1 MPIRGRLRN
10 SGGDPGT
17 QGPAG
22 NRGSR
27 RVCGAS
33 GRVGSGQ
40 QPGNR
45 QLSDRRAGL
54 CDRARPLHLIHG
66 GASSLCRHLL
76 WRIRAL
82 AASACTPTASR
93 RGAAP
98 PGLRSERRRSERRGK
113 AVPQGRPGGEPG
125 RYSEP
130 EGPVKGGRGGEW
142 GPGGEP
148 GKYSLWIAMWMSK
161 WTGAG
166 KQGITPSCPVDSQRI
181 LRLSAQSPCASQR
194 PGSRNSLTTERG
206 SGGDPGTVGIRETGN
221 RAVAGPVVAGQQG
234 PRRATGG
241 RAIGGL

>member
-17 QGPAG
+17 QGPTG

-98 PGLRSERRRSERRGK
+98 PGLRSEELATSDEGRRCPKGAPEVSPEYRPGLCQVR
-113 AVPQGRPGGEPG
+113 RPGG
-125 RYSEP
+125 R
-130 EGPVKGGRGGEW
+130 GRGVRG
-142 GPGGEP
+142 
-148 GKYSLWIAMWMSK
+148 AADQ
-161 WTGAG
+161 GAG
-166 KQGITPSCPVDSQRI
+166 PRARGLRPVQRRGISPLSPGAGSPRHRAPAPLSSAGCGQGCGRGSGTLLGAGDNCRCPVDGQRI
-181 LRLSAQSPCASQR
+181 LELLA
-194 PGSRNSLTTERG
+194 
-206 SGGDPGTVGIRETGN
+206 
-221 RAVAGPVVAGQQG
+221 
-234 PRRATGG
+234 
-241 RAIGGL
+241 